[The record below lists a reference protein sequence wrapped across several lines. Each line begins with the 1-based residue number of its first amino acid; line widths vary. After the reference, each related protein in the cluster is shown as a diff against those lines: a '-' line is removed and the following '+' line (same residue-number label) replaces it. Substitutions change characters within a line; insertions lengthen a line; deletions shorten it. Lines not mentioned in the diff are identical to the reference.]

1 MIEDIKAKVSEKLK
15 NHQKRLQ
22 HVFGVYE
29 TAVKIA
35 NAHHLDVHKVS
46 MAALYHDY
54 AKYDTIEQQVE
65 HLEIKIIKEFA
76 ETPVIYHAFA
86 GAIALEHDFGIK
98 DQDVLNA
105 IRYHVWGRKNMSA
118 IEKVIFIAD
127 CCEPNREFE
136 DAKKIFDMALINLDQ
151 TVVYCMKIGIDHV
164 IHQKF
169 QPSRDQLEAYEYYM
183 EVNRGE
189 IK

>member
-1 MIEDIKAKVSEKLK
+1 
-15 NHQKRLQ
+15 
-22 HVFGVYE
+22 
-29 TAVKIA
+29 
-35 NAHHLDVHKVS
+35 

-54 AKYDTIEQQVE
+54 AKYDKIEEQVA
-65 HLEIKIIKEFA
+65 HLDLKSIKQYS
-76 ETPVIYHAFA
+76 ETPVIFHALA
-86 GAIALEHDFGIK
+86 GAVALEHDFGIK

-105 IRYHVWGRKNMSA
+105 IRYHVWGRKNMSD
-118 IEKVIFIAD
+118 IEKVVFIAD

-136 DAKKIFDMALINLDQ
+136 DAKKIFDLAIKNLDQ
-151 TVVYCMKIGIDHV
+151 AVLYCMKIGIDHV

-169 QPSRDQLEAYEYYM
+169 QPSIEQLESYEYYM